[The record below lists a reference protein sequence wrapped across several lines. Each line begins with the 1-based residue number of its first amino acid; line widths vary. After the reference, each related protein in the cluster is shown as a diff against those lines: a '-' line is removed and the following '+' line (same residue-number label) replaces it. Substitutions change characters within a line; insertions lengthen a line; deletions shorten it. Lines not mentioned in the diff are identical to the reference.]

1 MANSISE
8 QKGRVLQE
16 LQDFLQYKR
25 THTID
30 FGKRLLKDFKVTNF
44 VDKDK
49 DNYFIEL
56 AGYETHSHENHY
68 WIDKKEF
75 VRFISGAKTTGLNLM
90 IESSSEE
97 NNKTFFEINMIKI
110 GFKKPTIDDAE
121 RLKGILINH
130 MSKVYKSY
138 DVQVMIDNDRFIDKI
153 VRVFVQEPTVS
164 VAEAFVKK
172 NIILQNKKSELS
184 SGMFFED
191 FTKKEEYVKKE
202 DALTAIALER
212 ESVKKELT
220 NWFLLN
226 VKEHVNEP
234 VSNIILSKLKE

>member
-1 MANSISE
+1 MAYQSTTQRE
-8 QKGRVLQE
+8 RLLKE
-16 LQDFLQYKR
+16 LQDFLLYKR

-30 FGKRLLKDFKVTNF
+30 FGKRLLKNFKVVNF
-44 VDKDK
+44 IDKDK

-56 AGYETHSHENHY
+56 EGYNTQPHENHY
-68 WIDKKEF
+68 WVDKKEF
-75 VRFISGAKTTGLNLM
+75 ARFISGDKTTGINLM
-90 IESSSEE
+90 VEGISEE
-97 NNKTFFEINMIKI
+97 NNKTFFEINMIKA

-138 DVQVMIDNDRFIDKI
+138 DVQVMVENDRFIDKI
-153 VRVFVQEPTVS
+153 ARVFVQETTATL
-164 VAEAFVKK
+164 AESFIKK

-202 DALTAIALER
+202 DALTAIELER
-212 ESVKKELT
+212 ESVKSELT

-226 VKEHVNEP
+226 IKEHVTP
-234 VSNIILSKLKE
+234 QVSNVILSKLRE